1 MGRCEIVCRKYR
13 QLKTPNKHHL
23 SPLRRRQLWTTFL
36 AFWFTG
42 CGANF
47 APNTFTLLFS
57 VSTFSFMSWSLF
69 KNRYILICSCSFIL
83 YCWWVPC
90 VVLRDGLSYL
100 KSKNVWIPAR
110 KLGYVQPLPAPHSLA
125 HFPLSVSA
133 SQLTITVS
141 SFILRT
147 RHPAP
152 HLTTGCWSWACPG
165 WDSGQWQPP
174 RGCCCWW

>member
-36 AFWFTG
+36 AFWLTV

-83 YCWWVPC
+83 CCWWVPC

-110 KLGYVQPLPAPHSLA
+110 KLGYGQPLPAPHSHWLQNLCPVA
-125 HFPLSVSA
+125 CIFKTLPTCWLLMMLTLLYLFSITFSLSWIHS
-133 SQLTITVS
+133 
-141 SFILRT
+141 
-147 RHPAP
+147 
-152 HLTTGCWSWACPG
+152 
-165 WDSGQWQPP
+165 
-174 RGCCCWW
+174 